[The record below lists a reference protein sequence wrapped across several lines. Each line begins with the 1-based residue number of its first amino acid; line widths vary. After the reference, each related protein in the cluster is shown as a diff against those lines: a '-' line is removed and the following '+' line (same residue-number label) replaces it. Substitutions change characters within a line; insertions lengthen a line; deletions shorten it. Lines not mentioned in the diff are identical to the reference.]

1 MCTFSKHKDGDLR
14 IRWAKL
20 RKEVMEIVIFSIFE
34 ILYEFRRG
42 KLINIPTH
50 KSQEGPVATG
60 PWNGGGG
67 DGSQFNVPFT
77 FPW

>member
-1 MCTFSKHKDGDLR
+1 
-14 IRWAKL
+14 
-20 RKEVMEIVIFSIFE
+20 MEIVIFSILE

-50 KSQEGPVATG
+50 KSQEGLVATG